1 VLEVRLELEVALL
14 ASTLEV
20 RLLVVSDGAELE
32 LEERGVN
39 RHDERAI
46 GTRATKKRRKDRF
59 FMDDYFNERPS
70 SPPLE

>member
-14 ASTLEV
+14 ASTLEGT
-20 RLLVVSDGAELE
+20 LLVVSDEVELE

-59 FMDDYFNERPS
+59 FMDDYFNERTS